1 VREVDNHT
9 EAVHLGNQCLAG
21 SGESVMLGV
30 GWCLAVSVMVVTGVS
45 ERGITDPEL
54 MVHAQDARAGADLMQ
69 AFNTKKARDAPGVV
83 VEVVTYLGRR
93 RRRNQRGREM
103 LGQPADEVN
112 LLECVSNDLMVD
124 VLTARG
130 EVIGLSGTE
139 WMG

>member
-1 VREVDNHT
+1 
-9 EAVHLGNQCLAG
+9 
-21 SGESVMLGV
+21 MLGV